1 MANKTIYPYGVGGQT
16 ASGIDIAN
24 DLETSS
30 AVIALSARQ
39 GRVIKQ
45 AVETVQS
52 NVQNLHGAL
61 ANMAFTELPKPAL
74 SQLDWTGGTFYALI
88 SKSLTGCTD
97 NNNSTQVA
105 EGSSY
110 TNTITLYA
118 NHSLQSISV
127 LMSGIDI
134 TSTAYDSSTGIIS
147 IASVT
152 GNIAITVVA
161 LEVVAYKVNNHF
173 INVASSNSATQVEQG
188 QNYSTVL
195 SLTNNAVSDNK
206 DLRVFV
212 GGELMTA
219 ETDYTYDSSTGA
231 LSIPAAKITADID
244 ICMTASTGK
253 ITVTVRAGMSTTL
266 KMYRDDWQA
275 EFFDDTID
283 ATNSA
288 YDVTVVIDN
297 VPTYSYTGIGS
308 LYTVSK
314 WTVGTPAAIK
324 SIDFGGCRTRGY
336 GSISKFTSLAGADT
350 ISGLAY
356 VEYPNS
362 GSVRINSYF
371 LDCSN
376 LQGSIDLMPWECTT
390 QTSIKDIINGCSFN
404 EIILP
409 YLPNMISLYGAFAGT
424 SVKRII
430 FNKTGSI
437 ARFGQMFAEAS
448 GIEYIDMSLAPVQ
461 LVAGSG
467 SDYPWYETFK
477 DSSLSGVT
485 LKIGEFDVSDSPLT
499 GGLSFVDK
507 LICTTA
513 TPPNS
518 ALLNCL
524 SSSVIIYVPNNAV
537 EAYRSAWSA
546 MANNIHPVSEYTE

>member
-39 GRVIKQ
+39 GRVLKQ
-45 AVETVQS
+45 AVEIVQS

-61 ANMAFTELPKPAL
+61 ANMAFTELPKPTL
-74 SQLDWTGGTFYALI
+74 SQLDWTGGTFYVTI
-88 SKSLTGCTD
+88 SKSLTGCTGS
-97 NNNSTQVA
+97 NNATQIA

-110 TNTITLYA
+110 INTITLYA

-152 GNIAITVVA
+152 GNISITVVA
-161 LEVVAYKVNNHF
+161 VEVVVYKVNNHF
-173 INVASSNSATQVEQG
+173 INVSSSNSATQVEQG

-195 SLTNNAVSDNK
+195 SLANNAVSDNK
-206 DLRVFV
+206 DLRVFI
-212 GGELMTA
+212 GSEMMTA

-231 LSIPAAKITADID
+231 LSIPAAKITGDID
-244 ICMTASTGK
+244 ICKTASTGK

-266 KMYRDDWQA
+266 KMYRDQWQA
-275 EFFDDTID
+275 AFFDDTID

-288 YDVTVVIDN
+288 DDVTVVIDN
-297 VPTYSYTGIGS
+297 VPTYNYSGIGS
-308 LYTVSK
+308 LYTVSM

-324 SIDFGGCRTRGY
+324 SIDFGGCRTRGS
-336 GSISKFTSLAGADT
+336 GSTNKLSSFAGADT
-350 ISGLAY
+350 ISGLSY
-356 VEYPNS
+356 VETPNNDAVVI
-362 GSVRINSYF
+362 GSFFYN
-371 LDCSN
+371 CSN
-376 LQGSIDLMPWECTT
+376 LQGSIDLMPWVCTT
-390 QTSIKDIINGCSFN
+390 QTSIKDIINGCSFDD
-404 EIILP
+404 IILP
-409 YLPNMISLYGAFAGT
+409 YLPNIISLYGAFSGT

-437 ARFGQMFAEAS
+437 ARFGQMFLGAS
-448 GIEYIDMSLAPVQ
+448 GIEYIDMSLATVQ
-461 LVAGSG
+461 LVNGSG

-477 DSSLSGVT
+477 NSSLSGVT
-485 LKIGEFDVSDSPLT
+485 LKIGEFDVSDSAVS
-499 GGLSFVDK
+499 GALSFVDK

-524 SSSVIIYVPNNAV
+524 DSNVQIYVPNSAVNA
-537 EAYRSAWSA
+537 YKTAWSA